1 MQDKL
6 CIINNLMCVEIHS
19 ISDMHDQVLKILVRA
34 APIEPPEKYREVNT
48 TLTTVSAFYS
58 GITRHGYAVMSA
70 SGVG

>member
-1 MQDKL
+1 
-6 CIINNLMCVEIHS
+6 MCVEFHS
-19 ISDMHDQVLKILVRA
+19 ISVMHDQVLVRA